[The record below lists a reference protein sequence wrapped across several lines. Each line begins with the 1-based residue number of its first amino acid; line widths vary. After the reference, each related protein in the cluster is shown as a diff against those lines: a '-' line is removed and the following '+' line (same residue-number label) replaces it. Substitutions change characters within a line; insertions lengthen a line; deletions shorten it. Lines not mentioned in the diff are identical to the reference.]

1 MLARNLTPSIL
12 AALGDT
18 PVVFVAGAR
27 QSGKTTLVREL
38 AGGVHPARYLT
49 LDDLAVLAAARR
61 DPEGFLAGLVGPVVL
76 DEVQRVPE
84 LLLAIKAEVDRRRVP
99 GRFLLTGSANFLALP
114 KVADSLVGRM
124 EVCTL
129 WPFSQGELAGYREVF
144 LDRMFSDRISE
155 VAVPA
160 TSRTELVR
168 RILCGG
174 FPEIQGRVR
183 AERRAAWFRAYLT
196 TLVQRDVRDLAAIE
210 GLAQLP
216 QLLALVAARTGST
229 TNLADLSRTA
239 ALPQTTLKRYL
250 ALIEALFLVHRVPAW
265 STNLTSRQVKAPKLY
280 LVDSGLAAHL
290 LGLDEVRL
298 EADTGLFGGLLESFV
313 VGELSRQVTWSPLH
327 PRLHHFRTHEG
338 REVDMVLEDVHGRLL
353 GIEVKATAS
362 PTARDVAGLKALA
375 ELAGDRFVRG
385 ILLYTGRESVPLARN
400 IHAMPVSTLWSH
412 GAQV

>member
-1 MLARNLTPSIL
+1 MLARHLTPSIL

-18 PVVFVAGAR
+18 PVVFIAGAR

-38 AGGVHPARYLT
+38 AGGIHPARYLT

-61 DPEGFLAGLVGPVVL
+61 DPEGFLAGLAGPVVL

-84 LLLAIKAEVDRRRVP
+84 LLLAIKAEVDRRRVS
-99 GRFLLTGSANFLALP
+99 GRFLLTGSANVLALP
-114 KVADSLVGRM
+114 RVADSLAGRM

-129 WPFSQGELAGYREVF
+129 WPFSQGELTGCREGF
-144 LDRMFSDRISE
+144 IDTIFSGRIAE
-155 VAVPA
+155 VAGPA
-160 TSRTELVR
+160 ASRAELIR
-168 RILCGG
+168 RILRGG

-183 AERRAAWFRAYLT
+183 PERRAAWFRAYLT

-210 GLAQLP
+210 GFAQVP
-216 QLLALVAARTGST
+216 QLLGLVAARTGST
-229 TNLADLSRTA
+229 MNLADMSRTA

-250 ALIEALFLVHRVPAW
+250 ALVEALYLVHRLPPW
-265 STNLTSRQVKAPKLY
+265 SSNLTSRQVKAPKLY

-290 LGLDEVRL
+290 LGLDEARL
-298 EADTGLFGGLLESFV
+298 DADSGLFGGLLESFV
-313 VGELSRQVTWSPLH
+313 VGELSRQAAWSTLH

-338 REVDMVLEDVHGRLL
+338 REVDIVLEDVHGRLV

-375 ELAGDRFVRG
+375 DLAGDRLIRG
-385 ILLYTGRESVPLARN
+385 VLLYTGRESVPLAAS
-400 IHAMPVSTLWSH
+400 IHAMPISALWSQ
-412 GAQV
+412 GTQA